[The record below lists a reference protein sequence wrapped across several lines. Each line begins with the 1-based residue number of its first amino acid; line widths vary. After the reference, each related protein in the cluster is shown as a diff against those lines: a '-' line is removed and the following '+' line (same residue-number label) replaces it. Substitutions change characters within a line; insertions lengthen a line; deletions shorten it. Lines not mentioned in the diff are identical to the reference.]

1 MLLRNRWIPIHF
13 HHFDAEISAVAL
25 HFGPNRDV
33 KRGVNSHPLGVK
45 VSTVKTPLRG
55 YPGGTQQKP
64 KGERHAAGD
73 GKRGAPGRSAPSR
86 CSGEGPPSTGLDQK
100 ASGFTDIVGDIAN
113 PEVIERAFEGVTQVI
128 NTATLHKPHLVTHGR
143 QAFVHTNVEGTLAL
157 LEKAAETGVS
167 AFVHISTTSV
177 FGRAMRPKPG
187 DPAVWVTEALAP
199 IHKNIYGVTKSAEE
213 DLCQLIHEKTGLP
226 VLVLRTSRFFP
237 EIDDDEDRRG
247 AMPDAALKI
256 LEFLHRRVAIEDIV
270 TAVHQALEHAPAQGF
285 DRYIISA
292 PNPFKQDDAP
302 RVATDLP
309 ALLRDRVPELAK
321 AFCAQVGRSPGLD
334 RVYDSEVA
342 QKKLGWTPE
351 GTALRAL
358 ERFEAS
364 GDWRGPL
371 ALAVGKKAY
380 HDRTFEDGPFPVE
393 ADR

>member
-1 MLLRNRWIPIHF
+1 MLLVTGSAGHLGEALLR
-13 HHFDAEISAVAL
+13 DAQA
-25 HFGPNRDV
+25 
-33 KRGVNSHPLGVK
+33 RGLPA
-45 VSTVKTPLRG
+45 R
-55 YPGGTQQKP
+55 
-64 KGERHAAGD
+64 
-73 GKRGAPGRSAPSR
+73 
-86 CSGEGPPSTGLDQK
+86 GLDQK

-128 NTATLHKPHLVTHGR
+128 NTATLHKPHVVTHSR
-143 QAFVHTNVEGTLAL
+143 QAFVHTNIEGTLAL

-199 IHKNIYGVTKSAEE
+199 IHKNIYGVTKSAGE

-292 PNPFKQDDAP
+292 ASPFKQDDAP

-309 ALLRDRVPELAK
+309 ALLQERTPELAA
-321 AFCAQVGRSPGLD
+321 AFKCAQWPLHAGLD
-334 RVYDSEVA
+334 RVYDSRKA
-342 QKKLGWTPE
+342 QQ
-351 GTALRAL
+351 ALRWVPTESAEAAL
-358 ERFEAS
+358 KRFLAT

-371 ALAVGKKAY
+371 ALAVGKKPY

>member
-1 MLLRNRWIPIHF
+1 MLLVTGSAGHLGEALLR
-13 HHFDAEISAVAL
+13 DAQA
-25 HFGPNRDV
+25 
-33 KRGVNSHPLGVK
+33 RGLPA
-45 VSTVKTPLRG
+45 R
-55 YPGGTQQKP
+55 
-64 KGERHAAGD
+64 
-73 GKRGAPGRSAPSR
+73 
-86 CSGEGPPSTGLDQK
+86 GLDQK
-100 ASGFTDIVGDIAN
+100 ASGFTDIVGDIAD
-113 PEVIERAFEGVTQVI
+113 PEIVGRAFEGVTQVI
-128 NTATLHKPHLVTHGR
+128 NTATLHKPHVVTHSR
-143 QAFVHTNVEGTLAL
+143 QAFVHTNIEGTLAL

-199 IHKNIYGVTKSAEE
+199 IHKNIYGVTKSAGE
-213 DLCQLIHEKTGLP
+213 DLCQLMHEKTGLP

-321 AFCAQVGRSPGLD
+321 AFSERGWPLPRGLD
-334 RVYDSEVA
+334 RVYDSGVA

-371 ALAVGKKAY
+371 ALAVGKKPY
-380 HDRTFEDGPFPVE
+380 HDRTFHDGPFPVE